1 MSSPGV
7 LAEPVKK
14 IVERNSRELSSID
27 ANMMGVVG
35 NNAINSIL
43 ITSCSAKEGKTVSS
57 VSMAT
62 ALSNKAGV
70 KVVLVDANL
79 QMPTLHNVFGINSS
93 PGLSD
98 MILSDAELEKSIYPT
113 EYENLSV
120 IPFGTEPKEKKLAI
134 FETDKFKNIILCL
147 KEQFDY
153 VLVDG
158 PAVFASPAITLM
170 AKHFDGILFVIECE
184 KTRWEVLQ
192 EATKKLKSVG
202 GNIFGVVMNKRKYYI
217 PRWFYGF

>member
-1 MSSPGV
+1 MGGQGV
-7 LAEPVKK
+7 LTEPVKK
-14 IVERNSRELSSID
+14 IVERNARELSSID
-27 ANMMGVVG
+27 ANMMGVSG
-35 NNAINSIL
+35 GDLIHTIL
-43 ITSCSAKEGKTVSS
+43 VTSCSTREGKTVSA

-70 KVVLVDANL
+70 KVVLVDADL
-79 QMPTLHNVFGINSS
+79 QIPTLCKTFGIDSS

-98 MILSDAELEKSIYPT
+98 MILSGVELEKAMYAT
-113 EYENLSV
+113 EFENLMV
-120 IPFGTEPKEKKLAI
+120 IPFGTEPKDKKLAM
-134 FETDKFKNIILCL
+134 FETDKFKNIIISL
-147 KEQFDY
+147 KEKFDY

-170 AKHFDGILFVIECE
+170 AKHFDGILFVVECE

-192 EATKKLKSVG
+192 EAAKKLKNVG
-202 GNIFGVVMNKRKYYI
+202 GNVFGVVMNKRKYYI